1 MHYLTVQ
8 DILWIHLQVAKKKE
22 QFSFAQLEEAT
33 NYQYS
38 YGKSKDVLAQA
49 ARLLGGFATK
59 APFGSANKAVA
70 FVAGVAFLE
79 LNGYELHSK
88 VKDLVGW
95 LDKCSD
101 KATALQTVTGSVSHS
116 AHEHEATT
124 REIAK
129 GILSKHAATIKKLMS

>member
-8 DILWIHLQVAKKKE
+8 DILWIHLQIAKKQE
-22 QFSFAQLEEAT
+22 SFSFAQLEEAT

-38 YGKSKDVLAQA
+38 YGKSKDVLGQA
-49 ARLLGGFATK
+49 ARLLGNFATK

-70 FVAGVAFLE
+70 LVAGIAFLE

-88 VKDLVGW
+88 EKDLVGW
-95 LDKCSD
+95 LDKCAD
-101 KATALQTVTGSVSHS
+101 KATALQTVTASVSKTT
-116 AHEHEATT
+116 HEHEATT

-129 GILSKHAATIKKLMS
+129 EILNHHASTIKKLMS